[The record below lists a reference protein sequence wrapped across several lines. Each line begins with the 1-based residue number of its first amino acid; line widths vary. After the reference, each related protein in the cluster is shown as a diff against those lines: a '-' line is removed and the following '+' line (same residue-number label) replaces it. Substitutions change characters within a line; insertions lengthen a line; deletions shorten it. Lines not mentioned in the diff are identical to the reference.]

1 MLKGKTVVLGVTGSI
16 AAYKIAS
23 LASMLIKQHADVHVI
38 MTQNATNFIHP
49 TAFET
54 LTRHKCLVDTFD
66 RDFQFNVKHV
76 SLAQQADVMM
86 IAPASA
92 NVIGKLAHGIA
103 DDMLT
108 TTAMACK
115 APMLIVPTMNTNMY
129 KNPILQDN
137 LKVLASYGKK
147 IIEPASGMLACRD
160 VGKGKMPEPEVLF
173 QHILRV
179 IAFEK
184 DLAGKKVLVTAGPT
198 QEAIDPVR
206 YITNH
211 STGKMGFALAEAC
224 AEAGAEVMLVAGPVS
239 LKTNHSSIDRIDV
252 ESAEEMYRA
261 VLSEYDRSDIAI
273 MCAAVADYAPETV
286 SDVKLK
292 RTGEDRILR
301 LRPNPDIAAELG
313 RRKRPGQCLVGFALE
328 TNDEEMNAR
337 LKMEKKN
344 LDFIV
349 LNSLRDAGA
358 GFQCDTNKV
367 TVIGK
372 QGEPMEIP
380 CKPKIEVAA
389 DIVDII
395 GRYVSEDR

>member
-66 RDFQFNVKHV
+66 RNFQFDVQHV

-129 KNPILQDN
+129 ENPILQDN
-137 LKVLASYGKK
+137 LKVLASYGKQ

-173 QHILRV
+173 QYILRV

-184 DLAGKKVLVTAGPT
+184 DLADKKILVTAGPT

-211 STGKMGFALAEAC
+211 STGKMGYAIAKMAMLR
-224 AEAGAEVMLVAGPVS
+224 GADVTLISGKVS
-239 LKTNHSSIDRIDV
+239 LEPVPFVKMVDIV
-252 ESAEEMYRA
+252 SAEDMYNA
-261 VLSEYDRSDIAI
+261 VIKSAKDADIIIKA
-273 MCAAVADYAPETV
+273 AAVADYRPSDV
-286 SDVKLK
+286 SDEKIKKKDGDMSIPLERTKDIIGTLGSSKRDGLFLCGFSMETEHMLDNSKVKL
-292 RTGEDRILR
+292 T
-301 LRPNPDIAAELG
+301 
-313 RRKRPGQCLVGFALE
+313 
-328 TNDEEMNAR
+328 
-337 LKMEKKN
+337 KKN
-344 LDFIV
+344 LDMIV
-349 LNSLRDAGA
+349 ANNVKVAGA
-358 GFQCDTNKV
+358 GFGTDTNVV
-367 TVIGK
+367 TVITK
-372 QGEPMEIP
+372 DAVEELPMMSKE
-380 CKPKIEVAA
+380 EVADA
-389 DIVDII
+389 LL
-395 GRYVSEDR
+395 DRIMKARQ

>member
-16 AAYKIAS
+16 AAYQYAS

-38 MTQNATNFIHP
+38 MTQNATNFISP

-115 APMLIVPTMNTNMY
+115 APMLMVPTMNTNMY
-129 KNPILQDN
+129 ENPILQDN

-160 VGKGKMPEPEVLF
+160 VGKGKVPEPEVLF

-184 DLAGKKVLVTAGPT
+184 DLAGEKSAGDCLKVQRT
-198 QEAIDPVR
+198 QEAIDAVR
-206 YITNH
+206 YIANH
-211 STGKMGFALAEAC
+211 STGKMGYAIAENAMLRGADVTLVTGPC
-224 AEAGAEVMLVAGPVS
+224 AVEPPMFVKVKPVISAQDMYEAV
-239 LKTNHSSIDRIDV
+239 T
-252 ESAEEMYRA
+252 EEYA
-261 VLSEYDRSDIAI
+261 SNGYCNYDCCSGGL
-273 MCAAVADYAPETV
+273 PSGTGQHGKSQET
-286 SDVKLK
+286 
-292 RTGEDRILR
+292 G
-301 LRPNPDIAAELG
+301 
-313 RRKRPGQCLVGFALE
+313 
-328 TNDEEMNAR
+328 
-337 LKMEKKN
+337 
-344 LDFIV
+344 
-349 LNSLRDAGA
+349 
-358 GFQCDTNKV
+358 
-367 TVIGK
+367 
-372 QGEPMEIP
+372 
-380 CKPKIEVAA
+380 
-389 DIVDII
+389 
-395 GRYVSEDR
+395 

>member
-66 RDFQFNVKHV
+66 RNFQFDVQHV

-129 KNPILQDN
+129 ENPILQDN
-137 LKVLASYGKK
+137 LKVLASYGKE

-173 QHILRV
+173 QHILRA

-211 STGKMGFALAEAC
+211 SSGKMGYSIAKACMLRGADVTLVTGRTALDAPLF
-224 AEAGAEVMLVAGPVS
+224 VNTIPIVS
-239 LKTNHSSIDRIDV
+239 AKD
-252 ESAEEMYRA
+252 MYRE
-261 VLSEYDRSDIAI
+261 VISRSQDMDIIIKA
-273 MCAAVADYAPETV
+273 AAVADYRPCNVADEKIKKKDDDTMSIPLERTDDILKYLGEHKKAGQFLCGFSMETQNMLTN
-286 SDVKLK
+286 SKKKL
-292 RTGEDRILR
+292 
-301 LRPNPDIAAELG
+301 
-313 RRKRPGQCLVGFALE
+313 
-328 TNDEEMNAR
+328 
-337 LKMEKKN
+337 EKKN
-344 LDFIV
+344 LDMIV
-349 LNSLRDAGA
+349 ANNLKEQGA
-358 GFQCDTNKV
+358 GFETDTNIV
-367 TVIGK
+367 TMITPDQIFELELMSK
-372 QGEPMEIP
+372 E
-380 CKPKIEVAA
+380 EVAFHLL
-389 DIVDII
+389 DKIL
-395 GRYVSEDR
+395 ELKNKM

>member
-129 KNPILQDN
+129 ENPILQDN

-173 QHILRV
+173 QHILRM
-179 IAFEK
+179 IAFDK

-211 STGKMGFALAEAC
+211 STGKMGYALAKIAMRR
-224 AEAGAEVMLVAGPVS
+224 GADVTLITAPTNLPAPLFADVVPV
-239 LKTNHSSIDRIDV
+239 V
-252 ESAEEMYRA
+252 SAQEMFDAVKERA
-261 VLSEYDRSDIAI
+261 PQMDIIIKA
-273 MCAAVADYAPETV
+273 AAVADYTPVSV
-286 SDVKLK
+286 SDEKIKKKDGDLSLPMR
-292 RTGEDRILR
+292 RTTDILAYLGEH
-301 LRPNPDIAAELG
+301 
-313 RRKRPGQCLVGFALE
+313 RKPGQFICGFSMETENLVENSKKKLQ
-328 TNDEEMNAR
+328 
-337 LKMEKKN
+337 KKN
-344 LDFIV
+344 ADLIV
-349 LNSLRDAGA
+349 ANNLRDEGA
-358 GFQCDTNKV
+358 GFGTDTNVV
-367 TVIGK
+367 TLV
-372 QGEPMEIP
+372 MEEGIVELP
-380 CKPKIEVAA
+380 CMSKEEVAEA
-389 DIVDII
+389 VLDAIQNA
-395 GRYVSEDR
+395 

>member
-129 KNPILQDN
+129 ENPILQDN

-211 STGKMGFALAEAC
+211 STGKMGYAIAKA
-224 AEAGAEVMLVAGPVS
+224 AAYRGAEVTLVTGPVAI
-239 LKTNHSSIDRIDV
+239 KPPMFVKVVPI
-252 ESAEEMYRA
+252 ESAEDMFQA
-261 VLSEYDRSDIAI
+261 VTGAAPEQDIIIKA
-273 MCAAVADYAPETV
+273 AAVADYRPAVVGQDKIKKTDGDMSIALE
-286 SDVKLK
+286 
-292 RTGEDRILR
+292 RTKDILGWLGQHRI
-301 LRPNPDIAAELG
+301 
-313 RRKRPGQCLVGFALE
+313 PGQFLCGFSMETRDLLANSRAKLE
-328 TNDEEMNAR
+328 RKNIDMIVANN
-337 LKMEKKN
+337 LKTE
-344 LDFIV
+344 
-349 LNSLRDAGA
+349 GA
-358 GFQCDTNKV
+358 GFGTDTNVVPLITKEGQ
-367 TVIGK
+367 TELPKMTK
-372 QGEPMEIP
+372 Q
-380 CKPKIEVAA
+380 EVAHRLL
-389 DIVDII
+389 DEIRNRLDFTL
-395 GRYVSEDR
+395 

>member
-66 RDFQFNVKHV
+66 RNFQFDVQHV

-129 KNPILQDN
+129 ENPILQDN
-137 LKVLASYGKK
+137 LEKLRTYGYTV
-147 IIEPASGMLACRD
+147 IEPASGHLACGD
-160 VGKGKMPEPEVLF
+160 TGAGKMPSEEVLMAYIERAV
-173 QHILRV
+173 HRP
-179 IAFEK
+179 K
-184 DLAGKKVLVTAGPT
+184 DLAGKKVLITAGPT
-198 QEAIDPVR
+198 REAICPVR

-211 STGKMGFALAEAC
+211 STGKMGYALAKTAMLRGADVTLVTGPTEIEPPMFVTTVPVVSAADMYEA
-224 AEAGAEVMLVAGPVS
+224 VMS
-239 LKTNHSSIDRIDV
+239 RKK
-252 ESAEEMYRA
+252 EQ
-261 VLSEYDRSDIAI
+261 DII
-273 MCAAVADYAPETV
+273 IKSAAVADYTPAQV
-286 SDVKLK
+286 SDEKMKKTDGDMSIPLVRTKDILQELGHTKEEGQFICGFSMETQNMLENSRKKLK
-292 RTGEDRILR
+292 KKQIDM
-301 LRPNPDIAAELG
+301 IAANNLKESG
-313 RRKRPGQCLVGFALE
+313 AGFGTD
-328 TNDEEMNAR
+328 TNVVTLITKDQ
-337 LKMEKKN
+337 EKQLPMMSKEDVADAI
-344 LDFIV
+344 LDFIKT
-349 LNSLRDAGA
+349 S
-358 GFQCDTNKV
+358 
-367 TVIGK
+367 
-372 QGEPMEIP
+372 
-380 CKPKIEVAA
+380 
-389 DIVDII
+389 
-395 GRYVSEDR
+395 

>member
-129 KNPILQDN
+129 ENPILQDN

-173 QHILRV
+173 QHILRM
-179 IAFEK
+179 IAFDK

-211 STGKMGFALAEAC
+211 STGKMGYAIAENAMLRGADVTLVTGPC
-224 AEAGAEVMLVAGPVS
+224 AVEPPMFVKVKPVISAQDMYEAVTE
-239 LKTNHSSIDRIDV
+239 
-252 ESAEEMYRA
+252 
-261 VLSEYDRSDIAI
+261 EYDQ
-273 MCAAVADYAPETV
+273 T
-286 SDVKLK
+286 
-292 RTGEDRILR
+292 
-301 LRPNPDIAAELG
+301 
-313 RRKRPGQCLVGFALE
+313 
-328 TNDEEMNAR
+328 
-337 LKMEKKN
+337 
-344 LDFIV
+344 
-349 LNSLRDAGA
+349 
-358 GFQCDTNKV
+358 
-367 TVIGK
+367 
-372 QGEPMEIP
+372 
-380 CKPKIEVAA
+380 
-389 DIVDII
+389 DIVIMTAQWRI
-395 GRYVSEDR
+395 TVRHRSARKKSRNRIVIFLFRWYGQKIYWQRLVHPRHISFCVVFPWRHRICWKTPEQRLQRKIWI